1 MKILLKL
8 FFNLKNDFFLRYI
21 SKLFKVKNLYVF
33 VFMVNFI

>member
-8 FFNLKNDFFLRYI
+8 FFNLKNDFFLRY
-21 SKLFKVKNLYVF
+21 KLFKVKNLYVF